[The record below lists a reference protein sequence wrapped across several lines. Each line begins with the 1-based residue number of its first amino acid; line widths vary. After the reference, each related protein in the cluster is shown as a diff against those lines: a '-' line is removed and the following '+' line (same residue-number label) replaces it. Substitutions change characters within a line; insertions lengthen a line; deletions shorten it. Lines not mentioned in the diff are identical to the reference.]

1 MDMLQKAIEE
11 ITYFSDIFPEEEF
24 QVITANKEE
33 AVPYLREA
41 VEYVLRNRTELEEDY
56 QLYFYAIYLL
66 TEFGDRES
74 FPSEKAPA
82 PAKPVVMEQGL
93 QPTHTFVVRFGQ
105 VRFSMGRPFSTMR
118 IFMPGF

>member
-41 VEYVLRNRTELEEDY
+41 VEYVLRNRTELEENY

-66 TEFGDRES
+66 AEFGDRES
-74 FPSEKAPA
+74 FPRIVPA
-82 PAKPVVMEQGL
+82 SRFPIETFPGRLRYCRCKRRRNKGQPVPASGH
-93 QPTHTFVVRFGQ
+93 TH
-105 VRFSMGRPFSTMR
+105 
-118 IFMPGF
+118 